1 VLIEHCESRGEL
13 LEIALVS
20 ESFTMPDTKLS
31 AWAKRHAVPI
41 RVVSFVAGSIAVGYL
56 WAVLFGGGIKGLQ
69 SVSQLDNSSTY
80 PNANAAWIGAIALLS
95 TSLLA
100 AGKTVTNLRSPGR
113 LLGRWLGAMVIAG
126 AALFVVSRLFV

>member
-1 VLIEHCESRGEL
+1 
-13 LEIALVS
+13 
-20 ESFTMPDTKLS
+20 
-31 AWAKRHAVPI
+31 
-41 RVVSFVAGSIAVGYL
+41 
-56 WAVLFGGGIKGLQ
+56 VLFGGGIKGLQ

-80 PNANAAWIGAIALLS
+80 PNANAAWIGAIALPS